1 MSGRYLAHSRNAVD
15 VAVCI
20 TSIVKLQR
28 SDDGLIFGRTMS
40 RIVMGFTSTFHG
52 TLFT

>member
-1 MSGRYLAHSRNAVD
+1 MSGHYLAHSHNAVN
-15 VAVCI
+15 VVVCI

-40 RIVMGFTSTFHG
+40 RIVMGFIRTFHE
-52 TLFT
+52 TVFT